1 MTEEQPHPQRCHN
14 NCNNLTKKG
23 SCLVAT
29 RKLSHVAKPHQFDN
43 GEGLYITQS
52 ERDLIAIIGC
62 AAYTNN
68 DPTQMHIVTSCP
80 LNDNC
85 GDCNKQPYFVCS
97 ELVKQKKDAECSSC
111 IYKRF
116 AANMRNAKAHDAA
129 VRKEALAPIVA
140 YLNKHLEEENMKI
153 RLSNEVGNAD
163 AGNRAGDIWAAY
175 YGTLIQIPESLR
187 TTKEGQ

>member
-129 VRKEALAPIVA
+129 IRKDERKKVLT
-140 YLNKHLEEENMKI
+140 HLLDNFDTLDTYGEEQGVP
-153 RLSNEVGNAD
+153 LVSLLDVQ
-163 AGNRAGDIWAAY
+163 NRVD
-175 YGTLIQIPESLR
+175 TLRGERP
-187 TTKEGQ
+187 